1 MRKFPIL
8 LMSLLL
14 TACVDDSASYYID
27 GGNHA
32 LTLRRQQTYFWK
44 DQATLLLIAA
54 HLPECERRHVLAV
67 ARPST
72 VDIEVFASGD
82 GVWTLRSGS
91 VTWQVET
98 QTCTVVAQPPKG
110 EPGERVGAFK
120 VQNGKLVFE
129 RAGAGTTAATTTGA
143 TDATDASASAG
154 AAITGAAPAAAAQ

>member
-8 LMSLLL
+8 LMSVLL

-44 DQATLLLIAA
+44 DKATLLLIAA
-54 HLPECERRHVLAV
+54 NLPDCERRHVLAV
-67 ARPST
+67 TRPST
-72 VDIEVFASGD
+72 VDIDVFAGDD

-98 QTCTVVAQPPKG
+98 QTCSVLAQPRKG
-110 EPGERVGAFK
+110 DPGERVGAFR
-120 VQNGKLVFE
+120 VRNGKLVFE
-129 RAGAGTTAATTTGA
+129 AAATSTGTA
-143 TDATDASASAG
+143 P
-154 AAITGAAPAAAAQ
+154 APAAR

>member
-8 LMSLLL
+8 LMSVLL

-27 GGNHA
+27 GGTHA

-44 DQATLLLIAA
+44 DQATLLLTPAR
-54 HLPECERRHVLAV
+54 LPECERRHVLAV

-72 VDIEVFASGD
+72 VDIDVFASGD

-98 QTCTVVAQPPKG
+98 QTCTLVAQPPEG
-110 EPGERVGAFK
+110 EPGERVGAFR
-120 VQNGKLVFE
+120 VRNGKLVFE
-129 RAGAGTTAATTTGA
+129 RAATDAAAIDATTGA
-143 TDATDASASAG
+143 AH
-154 AAITGAAPAAAAQ
+154 AAAAQ

>member
-8 LMSLLL
+8 LMSVLL

-32 LTLRRQQTYFWK
+32 LTLRRQQSYFWK
-44 DQATLLLIAA
+44 DKATLLLVAA
-54 HLPECERRHVLAV
+54 RLPECERRHVLAV
-67 ARPST
+67 TRPST
-72 VDIEVFASGD
+72 VNIDVFASGD

-98 QTCTVVAQPPKG
+98 QTCSVVAQPAKG

-120 VQNGKLVFE
+120 VRNGKLFFE
-129 RAGAGTTAATTTGA
+129 RAATA
-143 TDATDASASAG
+143 TDTATA
-154 AAITGAAPAAAAQ
+154 GAAPAAAAR